1 MTAPSPGSRHPVAPN
16 SKEVPLVKVK
26 ALITLTTVAAFL
38 AAPATA
44 LAGHFGG
51 R

>member
-1 MTAPSPGSRHPVAPN
+1 M
-16 SKEVPLVKVK
+16 KVK
-26 ALITLTTVAAFL
+26 ALITLTTLAAFL

>member
-1 MTAPSPGSRHPVAPN
+1 VTT
-16 SKEVPLVKVK
+16 VKVK
-26 ALITLTTVAAFL
+26 ALVALTTLAAFL
-38 AAPATA
+38 AGPATA